1 MKTKITI
8 FLSVAFV
15 LILGLVLVNH
25 NNSTKETSSM
35 KATVLEVSGDYVK
48 VFDKDN
54 VIYTFMDADNE
65 YLDVG
70 QTVNIKYSGKLDKN
84 KEKQTVKVVSYTTYD
99 DNGDIP
105 ASWND
110 NGIFSEFYEMAY
122 AKMKTMSLD
131 EKIGQIFLVR
141 VPEKNK
147 ITDLKKYK
155 FGGYLLFKR
164 DFDNKTKNEVID
176 MIDEF
181 QENANIPLLI
191 ATDEEGG
198 KVSRLSGNTNL
209 VKEAF
214 KSPSVLYD
222 EGGMEAIKKD
232 TIYKTDVL
240 ESLGINVNL
249 APVVDVA
256 TDPNSY
262 MYERTIKQNAS
273 VTSTYAKTVI
283 DASKGSKVSYTLKHF
298 PGYGDNADTH
308 VSSST
313 DNRTY
318 SDLFAKDIQ
327 PFKAGIKAG
336 AEAILVSHN
345 IVPALDKDNPASL
358 SASTHNVLRN
368 ELSFT
373 GIIITDDLAMNA
385 VKDLDPVVKAILAGN
400 DLLIVTDYENAIANV
415 KKAINDGSISEALI
429 DKLAFRVL
437 SWKYYKGMMYDT
449 LK

>member
-84 KEKQTVKVVSYTTYD
+84 KEKQTAKVVSYTTYD

-110 NGIFSEFYEMAY
+110 NGIFGEFYEMAY

-181 QENANIPLLI
+181 QENSNIPLLI

>member
-65 YLDVG
+65 LLDVG

-84 KEKQTVKVVSYTTYD
+84 KEKQSAKVVSYTTYN

-110 NGIFSEFYEMAY
+110 KGIFSEFYEMAY

-181 QENANIPLLI
+181 QENSDIPLLI

-214 KSPSVLYD
+214 KSPSTLYD

-240 ESLGINVNL
+240 EGLGINVNL

-415 KKAINDGSISEALI
+415 KKAINDGSISESLI